1 MPGIL
6 RVAAD
11 KGRAVP
17 APQWRA
23 FDSGEPKRHSSI
35 DFTEDTSMIEFN
47 PERRTLLAL
56 MAASTVLPSARA
68 AQSRPVL
75 PVNTPGLDH
84 LDVVVP
90 DVEKSTRF
98 YMGLFRT
105 TLHAQ
110 PFQGAQRYFVL
121 LGPLPQDRAVGYIAI
136 GASRGR
142 GTYIGHF
149 CTGVTGWQRENPP
162 EFDALKERLPRQG
175 YGEFPGSR
183 GFGGLFNDPDG
194 LEIQFLPSPDKLVVE
209 AVASDL
215 VPSMQGLVAPRRLD
229 HIVARVSDL
238 DRAVGFYRTLYG
250 REQRRDKHSATFVFR
265 NGSRLVL
272 ERSEYIYGRARVGY
286 LRFGIRTEA
295 FDRAKVEAGIAA
307 LGGKVIGG
315 EGRSLRL
322 RDVDG
327 IELELVPE

>member
-1 MPGIL
+1 MTE
-6 RVAAD
+6 
-11 KGRAVP
+11 
-17 APQWRA
+17 
-23 FDSGEPKRHSSI
+23 FDP
-35 DFTEDTSMIEFN
+35 T
-47 PERRTLLAL
+47 RRTLLAL
-56 MAASTVLPSARA
+56 IAASAVAPATQA
-68 AQSRPVL
+68 ASRPVL
-75 PVNTPGLDH
+75 PVDTPGLDH
-84 LDVVVP
+84 LDVIVP

-121 LGPLPQDRAVGYIAI
+121 LAPLPPDRAVGYIAI

-162 EFDALKERLPRQG
+162 EFAALKERLPKLG
-175 YGEFPGSR
+175 YGEFPGNR

-209 AVASDL
+209 AVPSNL
-215 VPSMQGLVAPRRLD
+215 VPAMQGLVAPRRID

-250 REQRRDKHSATFVFR
+250 RESSRTRNAATFAFR
-265 NGSRLVL
+265 NGSRLIL
-272 ERSEYIYGRARVGY
+272 ERSEYVYGRAHVGY

-295 FDRAKVEAGIAA
+295 FDRSKVEAGITA
-307 LGGKVIGG
+307 LGGTVIGG

-322 RDVDG
+322 KDVDG

>member
-1 MPGIL
+1 
-6 RVAAD
+6 
-11 KGRAVP
+11 
-17 APQWRA
+17 
-23 FDSGEPKRHSSI
+23 
-35 DFTEDTSMIEFN
+35 
-47 PERRTLLAL
+47 
-56 MAASTVLPSARA
+56 
-68 AQSRPVL
+68 VL
-75 PVNTPGLDH
+75 PVDTPGLDH

-90 DVEKSTRF
+90 DVEKSARF

-121 LGPLPQDRAVGYIAI
+121 LAPLPLDRAVGYIAI

-142 GTYIGHF
+142 GTDIGHF
-149 CTGVTGWQRENPP
+149 CTGVTGWQRANPP
-162 EFDALKERLPRQG
+162 QFVAMKDRFRKLG
-175 YGEFPGSR
+175 YGEFPGNR

-209 AVASDL
+209 AVPSDL
-215 VPSMQGLVAPRRLD
+215 VPSMQGLVAPRRID
-229 HIVARVSDL
+229 HVVARVSDL
-238 DRAVGFYRTLYG
+238 DRAVGFYRILYG
-250 REQRRDKHSATFVFR
+250 RERKREKNRATFAFR

-272 ERSEYIYGRARVGY
+272 EAGEYAYGRAQVGY
-286 LRFGIRTEA
+286 LRYGIRTEA
-295 FDRAKVEAGIAA
+295 FDRAKVEAGITA

>member
-1 MPGIL
+1 
-6 RVAAD
+6 
-11 KGRAVP
+11 
-17 APQWRA
+17 
-23 FDSGEPKRHSSI
+23 
-35 DFTEDTSMIEFN
+35 MIEFN

-56 MAASTVLPSARA
+56 MAASVVVPAARA
-68 AQSRPVL
+68 AQSRAVL
-75 PVNTPGLDH
+75 PVDTPGLDH

-162 EFDALKERLPRQG
+162 EFVAMTERLRKSG

-209 AVASDL
+209 AVPADL
-215 VPSMQGLVAPRRLD
+215 VPSMQGLVVPRRID
-229 HIVARVSDL
+229 HMVANVSNL
-238 DRAVGFYRTLYG
+238 DRAVEFYRILYG
-250 REQRRDKHSATFVFR
+250 REKTRDRHSATFAFR
-265 NGSRLVL
+265 NGSHLVL
-272 ERSEYIYGRARVGY
+272 QATEYSYGKARVGY
-286 LRFGIRTEA
+286 ERFGILVA
-295 FDRAKVEAGIAA
+295 PFDRAKVEAGITA
-307 LGGKVIGG
+307 LGGKVTGG
-315 EGRSLRL
+315 DGRTLRL

-327 IELELVPE
+327 IELELVSE